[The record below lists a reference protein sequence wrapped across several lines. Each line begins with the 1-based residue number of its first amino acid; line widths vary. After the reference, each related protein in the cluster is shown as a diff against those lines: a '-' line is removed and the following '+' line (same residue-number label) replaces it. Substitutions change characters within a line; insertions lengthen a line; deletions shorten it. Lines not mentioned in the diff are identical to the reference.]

1 MVEPV
6 AEPAHAPIELLLARV
21 CEGWMTDIVGE
32 RERLGEVLVQ
42 RQRNG
47 NGTGDLRD
55 FNGVGEPVAEMVG
68 EALAKDLSL
77 AFQTAECAGVNDAVA
92 IALELSPVGMGWFR
106 IAPAPQFLIRKP

>member
-6 AEPAHAPIELLLARV
+6 AELAHAAIEFLFAGVR
-21 CEGWMTDIVGE
+21 EGWMTDIVGE
-32 RERLGEVLVQ
+32 SERLGEVLVQ

-47 NGTGDLRD
+47 NGTGYLRD

-68 EALAKDLSL
+68 EPFAKDLCL
-77 AFQTAECAGVNDAVA
+77 ALQTPERAGVDDAVA

-106 IAPAPQFLIRKP
+106 IAPAPKIPIRKP